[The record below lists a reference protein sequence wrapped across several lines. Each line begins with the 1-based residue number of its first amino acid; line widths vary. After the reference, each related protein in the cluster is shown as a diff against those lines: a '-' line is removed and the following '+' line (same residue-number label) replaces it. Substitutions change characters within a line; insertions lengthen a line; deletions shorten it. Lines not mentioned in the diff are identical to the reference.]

1 MDTPRSEGRRRRIE
15 ASLAWLARYDAIV
28 DDPAAFRAALE
39 PPAPVDL
46 LVHPGRTTPDALGNA
61 LAARGLTVETFDW
74 APQHLRVGAGSAP
87 LPGAGT
93 LPEVVFGLAIPQ
105 GVSSATAAQALAP
118 RAGEVVA
125 DLCAAPG
132 GKTALLSFLADDR
145 ARIVAGDPSA
155 DRCGLLVTNLGRMAL
170 TGPLVVQQDAAALPP
185 VALFDAIL
193 LDAPCTGEGTFR
205 LASPRYEPRGESG
218 LGPARVLQR
227 RLLARALDRLAP
239 GGRLVYATCSYA
251 PEENEQVLADALA
264 ARDDVALAPLPDGTP
279 GLPGLT
285 AWGELRFPAE
295 MALARRLF
303 PHHTGSWG
311 FFLAKLEKRG
321 GGAAGSS
328 AAAAAHAPRVSNGTA
343 APQQP
348 PTDDP
353 EARAELAAVLS
364 DRFGVDTDAA
374 LAEQLVIARGRDLW
388 LLARP
393 AALDG
398 RDVDLGALS
407 IVAPGMRALHRTNS
421 GPRATNSLLRWLGPR
436 ITQRVAELDGETARR
451 MMAWGPLPCPD
462 QSLRGGVA
470 VRVDGV
476 VVGAG
481 HVRDGMLQFE
491 IPAAWR

>member
-1 MDTPRSEGRRRRIE
+1 MDTLRSEGRRRRIE
-15 ASLAWLARYDAIV
+15 ASLEWLARYDAIV

-46 LVHPGRTTPDALGNA
+46 LVHPGRTTPAALGAA
-61 LAARGLTVETFDW
+61 LAARGLAVETFAW
-74 APQHLRVGAGSAP
+74 APHHLRVAAGAAP

-93 LPEVVFGLAIPQ
+93 LPEVVFGYALPQ
-105 GVSSATAAQALAP
+105 GASSATAAQALAP
-118 RAGEVVA
+118 RAGELVA

-132 GKTALLSFLADDR
+132 GKTALLSFLAGDR
-145 ARIVAGDPSA
+145 ARVVAGDPSA
-155 DRCGLLVTNLGRMAL
+155 DRCGLLVTNLARMAL

-205 LASPRYEPRGESG
+205 LASPRYEPRGEAG
-218 LGPARVLQR
+218 LGPARALQR
-227 RLLARALDRLAP
+227 RLLSRALDRLAP

-251 PEENEQVLADALA
+251 PEENEEVLADALA
-264 ARDDVALAPLPDGTP
+264 ARDDVTLVPLPDGTP
-279 GLPGLT
+279 GQPGLT
-285 AWGELRFPAE
+285 AWNEQRFPAE
-295 MALARRLF
+295 MTLARRLF

-311 FFLAKLEKRG
+311 FFLAKLEKRAG
-321 GGAAGSS
+321 DASAGS
-328 AAAAAHAPRVSNGTA
+328 ATPF
-343 APQQP
+343 QP
-348 PTDDP
+348 PADDP

-364 DRFGVDTDAA
+364 ERFGVDADAA
-374 LAEQLVIARGRDLW
+374 LADQIVTARGRDLW

-393 AALDG
+393 AAPG
-398 RDVDLGALS
+398 NRDVDLSALKV
-407 IVAPGMRALHRTNS
+407 VAPGMRVLHRTNT

-436 ITQRVAELDGETARR
+436 ITQRVVELDAETARR
-451 MMAWGPLPCPD
+451 LLQDGPLPCPD
-462 QSLRGGVA
+462 PALRGGVA

-481 HVRDGMLQFE
+481 HVREGVLQFE

>member
-1 MDTPRSEGRRRRIE
+1 MDTSRSDGRRRRIE

-39 PPAPVDL
+39 PPTPVDL
-46 LVHPGRTTPDALGNA
+46 LVHPKRTTPAALGTE
-61 LAARGLTVETFDW
+61 LAARGLAVETFEW
-74 APQHLRVGAGSAP
+74 APYHLRVGAGDAP

-93 LPEVVFGLAIPQ
+93 LPEVVFGYAFPQ
-105 GVSSATAAQALAP
+105 GASSATAAQALAP

-155 DRCGLLVTNLGRMAL
+155 DRCGLLVTNLARMAL
-170 TGPLVVQQDAAALPP
+170 TGPLVVKQDAAALPP
-185 VALFDAIL
+185 VAAFDAIL

-218 LGPARVLQR
+218 LGSARALQR

-251 PEENEQVLADALA
+251 PEENEQVLAEALA
-264 ARDDVALAPLPDGTP
+264 ARDDVVLAPLPDGTP
-279 GLPGLT
+279 GQPGLT
-285 AWGELRFPAE
+285 AWGELHFPAD
-295 MALARRLF
+295 MTSARRLF

-311 FFLAKLEKRG
+311 FFLAKLEKRAGG
-321 GGAAGSS
+321 GGAA
-328 AAAAAHAPRVSNGTA
+328 A
-343 APQQP
+343 APGPHPTPASALEP
-348 PTDDP
+348 PADDP
-353 EARAELAAVLS
+353 EAGAELATFLA

-374 LAEQLVIARGRDLW
+374 LAGQLVTARGRDLW

-393 AALDG
+393 DALAG

-407 IVAPGMRALHRTNS
+407 IVAPGMRALHRTNT
-421 GPRATNSLLRWLGPR
+421 GPRATNSLLRWLGPW

-451 MMAWGPLPCPD
+451 MLAYGPLPCPD
-462 QSLRGGVA
+462 RSLRGSVA

>member
-15 ASLAWLARYDAIV
+15 ASLEWLARYDAIV

-46 LVHPGRTTPDALGNA
+46 LVHPGRTTPAALGAA
-61 LAARGLTVETFDW
+61 LAARGLAVETFAW
-74 APQHLRVGAGSAP
+74 APHHLRVAAGAAP

-93 LPEVVFGLAIPQ
+93 LPEVVFGYALPQ
-105 GVSSATAAQALAP
+105 GASSATAARALAP
-118 RAGEVVA
+118 RAGELVA

-132 GKTALLSFLADDR
+132 GKTALLSFLAGDR

-155 DRCGLLVTNLGRMAL
+155 DRCGLLVTNLARMAL

-205 LASPRYEPRGESG
+205 LASPRYEPRGEAG
-218 LGPARVLQR
+218 LGPARALQR

-251 PEENEQVLADALA
+251 PEENEEVLADALA
-264 ARDDVALAPLPDGTP
+264 ARDDVTLVPLPDGMP
-279 GLPGLT
+279 GQPGLT
-285 AWGELRFPAE
+285 AWNGLRFPSR
-295 MALARRLF
+295 MTLARRLF

-311 FFLAKLEKRG
+311 FFLAKLEKRAG
-321 GGAAGSS
+321 DASADGAT
-328 AAAAAHAPRVSNGTA
+328 PV
-343 APQQP
+343 QP
-348 PTDDP
+348 PADDP
-353 EARAELAAVLS
+353 EARAELAAVLA
-364 DRFGVDTDAA
+364 DRFGVDADAA
-374 LAEQLVIARGRDLW
+374 LADQVVTARGRDLW
-388 LLARP
+388 LLARS
-393 AALDG
+393 AAPGD
-398 RDVDLGALS
+398 RDVDLSALKV
-407 IVAPGMRALHRTNS
+407 VAPGMRALHRTNT
-421 GPRATNSLLRWLGPR
+421 GPRVTNSLLRWLGPR
-436 ITQRVAELDGETARR
+436 ITQRVVELDAETARR
-451 MMAWGPLPCPD
+451 LLTDGPLPCPD
-462 QSLRGGVA
+462 PALRGGVA

-481 HVRDGMLQFE
+481 HIREGVLQFE